1 MTAVSLVILEHDDAG
16 KPTIKEHEVEGFSYS
31 PMGKVDGIP
40 YNREVKEQPLGAV
53 ADVAAV
59 SALCN
64 DARILGYDDD
74 NTFTMHPDM
83 NTTVPLEES
92 ASEADNATKTTMS
105 VIATKSSTRKKKKP
119 KKKMSCSRERT
130 YERIGEPTEAAL
142 CVLTEKLGGMSHYLE
157 EGGQLDRS
165 GLHFNVPPS
174 VLASANVDSW
184 RNTHPR
190 LATLEFSRD
199 RKSMSV
205 LCEFPKGDYPAT
217 AASFRRGLKPRK
229 AGNRLLVKGAPNL
242 LIERCTHVKF
252 RDGTV
257 SKMNAE
263 LRREIEER
271 VSELATRPLRCLA
284 LAVKEN
290 ADLEDSLRNFAP
302 TNERDVSKHPLL
314 SNSANYRNIES
325 GLTLVGV
332 VGIKDPPRPGVAK
345 SIDECSKAGIRVILI
360 TGDAIDTAVAIAKDV
375 HIFPPDSE
383 KPLKAFQGREFFL
396 KSPHEQRE
404 ILKEDNIVFCR
415 AEPADKQKLVKML
428 QSLNEITA
436 MTGKILFS
444 KLTM

>member
-1 MTAVSLVILEHDDAG
+1 MLEHDEVG
-16 KPTIKEHEVEGFSYS
+16 KPTIKEHEIEGYSYS
-31 PMGKVDGIP
+31 PMGKVFGIP
-40 YNREVKEQPLGAV
+40 YNREVQEQPLGAV

-92 ASEADNATKTTMS
+92 ARDSETKADNSTKTATS
-105 VIATKSSTRKKKKP
+105 VITTKPITRKKKKP
-119 KKKMSCSRERT
+119 RKSMSSSRERT

-157 EGGQLDRS
+157 EGGHLDRS

-205 LCEFPKGDYPAT
+205 LCEFPKGDYPST

-263 LRREIEER
+263 LRREIEES

-325 GLTLVGV
+325 GLTFIGV

-345 SIDECSKAGIRVILI
+345 SIDECAKAGIRVILI
-360 TGDAIDTAVAIAKDV
+360 TGDAIDTAVAIARDV
-375 HIFPPDSE
+375 HIFPPESVING

-436 MTGKILFS
+436 MTGKVLV
-444 KLTM
+444 